1 MCSDLLVEGV
11 DLSRPTHEKQNQ
23 DQVNNT
29 SLTNTVALG
38 LVVLLVAT
46 SGCTGFVMRSGPPET
61 IVTEELPEAVAVDTD
76 SETGIILY
84 DPHVEGDSLVGQRL
98 ERVGNRRIPNRTA
111 IAVNSI
117 QSLGTEEAL
126 VTRSIV
132 LGLGAA
138 GAAAA
143 LVLLAASATR

>member
-1 MCSDLLVEGV
+1 MK
-11 DLSRPTHEKQNQ
+11 R
-23 DQVNNT
+23 
-29 SLTNTVALG
+29 ALAIG

-46 SGCTGFVMRSGPPET
+46 SGCTGFVMRSGRPET

-98 ERVGNRRIPNRTA
+98 ERVGSRRIPNRTA
-111 IAVNSI
+111 IAMDSI
-117 QSLGTEEAL
+117 QSLGTEEVL

-138 GAAAA
+138 GAAAV

>member
-1 MCSDLLVEGV
+1 M
-11 DLSRPTHEKQNQ
+11 SRPTHEKQNQ

-38 LVVLLVAT
+38 LVVLLVAI

>member
-1 MCSDLLVEGV
+1 M
-11 DLSRPTHEKQNQ
+11 T
-23 DQVNNT
+23 NT
-29 SLTNTVALG
+29 SLTNTLALG

-61 IVTEELPEAVAVDTD
+61 IVTAELPGAVAVDTD

-84 DPHVEGDSLVGQRL
+84 DPHVEGDSLVGQRF
-98 ERVGNRRIPNRTA
+98 ERVGKRRIPNRTA
-111 IAVNSI
+111 IAVDSI
-117 QSLGTEEAL
+117 QSLGTEEVL

-132 LGLGAA
+132 FGLGAA
-138 GAAAA
+138 GAAAV

>member
-38 LVVLLVAT
+38 LVVLLVAI

>member
-1 MCSDLLVEGV
+1 M
-11 DLSRPTHEKQNQ
+11 SRPTHEKQNQ

>member
-1 MCSDLLVEGV
+1 MK
-11 DLSRPTHEKQNQ
+11 R
-23 DQVNNT
+23 
-29 SLTNTVALG
+29 ALAIG
-38 LVVLLVAT
+38 LVVLLAAT

-61 IVTEELPEAVAVDTD
+61 IVTAELPEAVAVDTD

-84 DPHVEGDSLVGQRL
+84 DPYVEGDSLVGQRF
-98 ERVGNRRIPNRTA
+98 ERVGNRRIPSRTA
-111 IAVNSI
+111 IAMDSI
-117 QSLGTEEAL
+117 QSLGTEEVL

-138 GAAAA
+138 GAAAG